1 MRDRQKV
8 KKRSYLLL
16 ITCFF
21 LITSLTSVTFKKV
34 DQQNISII
42 GSELFSIND
51 IIANSTLNYSTPLI
65 FIKTKYIEKELKKN
79 LSLENVSVY
88 RQIFPFGLKI
98 QIKTRTPI
106 AYGERILKGKK
117 ITGFVDEDGFFIN
130 GKYFEKE
137 NLKKFSSKVFGWEE
151 NFRSVVSKILKS
163 QRNNDIEFISINFSP
178 SGFLTIEE
186 KSLNTILLGFNSAI
200 IETQLQIISDMKN
213 QLMGEAILEKIEN
226 IDLTDPNNPKIKV
239 FKP

>member
-1 MRDRQKV
+1 MKDQQKV
-8 KKRSYLLL
+8 KKRSFLFL
-16 ITCFF
+16 ITCLF
-21 LITSLTSVTFKKV
+21 LTSSLTFKTFKKV
-34 DQQNISII
+34 NQQNISIF
-42 GSELFSIND
+42 GSELFSIDD
-51 IIANSTLNYSTPLI
+51 IVANSSLNYSTQLI
-65 FIKTKYIEKELKKN
+65 FVKTRYIEKELKKN

-98 QIKTRTPI
+98 QIRTRTPI
-106 AYGERILKGKK
+106 AYGERIIKGEK

-130 GKYFEKE
+130 EKYSEKE
-137 NLKKFSSKVFGWEE
+137 NLKKFQSKVFGWEE

-178 SGFLTIEE
+178 NGFLTLEE

>member
-1 MRDRQKV
+1 MKDQQKV
-8 KKRSYLLL
+8 KKRSYL
-16 ITCFF
+16 F
-21 LITSLTSVTFKKV
+21 LISCLFLTSSLTFKTFKKV
-34 DQQNISII
+34 NQQNISIF
-42 GSELFSIND
+42 GSELFSIDD
-51 IIANSTLNYSTPLI
+51 IVAYSSLNYSTKLI
-65 FIKTKYIEKELKKN
+65 FVKTKYIEKELKKN

-98 QIKTRTPI
+98 QIRTRTPI
-106 AYGERILKGKK
+106 AYGERIIKGEK

-130 GKYFEKE
+130 EKYSEKE
-137 NLKKFSSKVFGWEE
+137 NLKKFQSKVFGWEE

-178 SGFLTIEE
+178 NGFLTLEE

-200 IETQLQIISDMKN
+200 IETQLQVISDMKK
-213 QLMGEAILEKIEN
+213 QLMGETLLKKIEN